1 MVNKLPR
8 ALAALALAAVT
19 LLTTAGAVEARTPT
33 HHQAYPTEPL
43 SVEAAYYLKVE
54 FADGTAHD
62 TVLVCPGG
70 GSHPHG
76 AHVCEQLIAVNGEIA
91 ALTAT
96 DRMCPMD
103 YRPVSVRAHGM
114 WNDRFQSYQGQFPN
128 QCVAV
133 GYTGGY
139 LFDIVPH

>member
-8 ALAALALAAVT
+8 VLASLSLAT
-19 LLTTAGAVEARTPT
+19 LTLFTTAGAVEAQP
-33 HHQAYPTEPL
+33 HQQTYPTEPL
-43 SVEAAYYLKVE
+43 DVDSAYHVRVE

-62 TVLVCPGG
+62 TVLMCPGG
-70 GSHPHG
+70 GEHPHG
-76 AHVCEQLIAVNGEIA
+76 AHVCEQLTAVNGEIS

-96 DRMCPMD
+96 DGVCLMD

-128 QCVAV
+128 HCVAI

-139 LFDIVPH
+139 LFDIAPR